1 MIKEILR
8 EICNYFEDKEH
19 DKALMSLQKKYGL
32 ICYKETDIIN
42 RIFEYMDIYKHKEG
56 SIWHYI
62 KQGVYSY
69 LAKKRREQC
78 KK

>member
-1 MIKEILR
+1 MLKEILR
-8 EICNYFEDKEH
+8 EIYNYFEDIEH
-19 DKALMSLQKKYGL
+19 DRALATLSLEYSNVLSVHGKNGKLEY
-32 ICYKETDIIN
+32 
-42 RIFEYMDIYKHKEG
+42 FEIHSHKEG

-69 LAKKRREQC
+69 LAKKRKEQC

>member
-8 EICNYFEDKEH
+8 EICNYFEDVEH
-19 DKALMSLQKKYGL
+19 DKALSVLHREYGEIYVQPKNFL
-32 ICYKETDIIN
+32 DGCAKVG
-42 RIFEYMDIYKHKEG
+42 IYKHKEG

-62 KQGVYSY
+62 RQGVYSY
-69 LAKKRREQC
+69 LAKKRRELC